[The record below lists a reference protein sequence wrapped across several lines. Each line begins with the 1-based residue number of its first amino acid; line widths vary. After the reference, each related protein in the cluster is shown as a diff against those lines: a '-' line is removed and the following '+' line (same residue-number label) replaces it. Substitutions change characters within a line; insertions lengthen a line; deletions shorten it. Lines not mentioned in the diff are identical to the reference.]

1 MLEDL
6 TLTQLRKIIR
16 DYNLHTS
23 IKSEKGKPIR
33 TLSKEELIKHIQSK
47 MTLIN
52 GELVI
57 DPNLNKISLSKITAK
72 KPRQPKQPRKK
83 KERKISK
90 YNSIWNYLI
99 EKMNENNELE
109 SLLLSDK
116 VLPLTNQLL
125 SQTKQTTM
133 NTKNWENSI
142 EKQIYDILLN
152 FGNQLNKNE
161 KEAKSLI
168 EDNKIKISKEQNK
181 ILRNKKLTDIE
192 KEEKYTKLQ
201 KPLLEKEEEVEKLRK
216 SWRLISRVI
225 DFIAFAEKKY

>member
-16 DYNLHTS
+16 NYNLHTTL
-23 IKSEKGKPIR
+23 KGY
-33 TLSKEELIKHIQSK
+33 SKMGKDDLIKHIQSK

-52 GELVI
+52 GDLVI
-57 DPNLNKISLSKITAK
+57 DPNLNKISLAEITAK
-72 KPRQPKQPRKK
+72 KPKQSRKK

-99 EKMNENNELE
+99 EKMNVNNELE

-133 NTKNWENSI
+133 NNKNWENSI

-152 FGNQLNKNE
+152 FGNQLNKKE
-161 KEAKSLI
+161 KEAKTFL

-201 KPLLEKEEEVEKLRK
+201 KPLLEKKEEVEKLRK

-225 DFIAFAEKKY
+225 DFIAFAEQK